1 MVHRTL
7 MELWVQDEL
16 ALPAVSIV
24 AKGVY
29 VHVIQSLVEE
39 QTAGQCL

>member
-16 ALPAVSIV
+16 VLPAVSIV
-24 AKGVY
+24 TEGMH

-39 QTAGQCL
+39 QTAGHCL